1 MNFPCTSCGACC
13 RHLPSHSVLNT
24 GNGTCRHLDAVTQRC
39 AVYAERPLI
48 CQIDALYQQRL
59 STQLTPRVYYLV
71 QAAGCVALD
80 PGNREVPQAVMQRLA
95 DEQGGAWPPPL
106 SDEEMKAGLT
116 TILTEAAPLVARM

>member
-24 GNGTCRHLDAVTQRC
+24 GDGTCMHLDAATQRC

-48 CQIDALYQQRL
+48 CRIDELYQQRL
-59 STQLTPRVYYLV
+59 SRQLTPRVYYLV

-80 PGNREVPQAVMQRLA
+80 ASNREVPQAVMQALA
-95 DEQGGAWPPPL
+95 DEQGGAWPAPL
-106 SDEEMKAGLT
+106 SDEEMNAGLQT
-116 TILTEAAPLVARM
+116 VLTVAAPLVARM